1 LTGVTLTPGP
11 EFGAKR
17 LQLLQE
23 LAPSITRTTFL
34 ATRDVLEQHRSAM
47 RPVVVPVLVDAAE
60 QYDEA
65 FATILRERADAP
77 MAARPQRVL
86 VIGGGFTGSEIASA
100 CGLLSSAATFSTAS
114 TLSGRNTN
122 ERDHR
127 VGLGRSPPATR
138 QGHGQEK
145 FPCHLKDFS
154 K

>member
-1 LTGVTLTPGP
+1 LAGPGGNLTGVTLTPGP

-86 VIGGGFTGSEIASA
+86 VKESA
-100 CGLLSSAATFSTAS
+100 NSAKADKTF
-114 TLSGRNTN
+114 GNHQR
-122 ERDHR
+122 R
-127 VGLGRSPPATR
+127 
-138 QGHGQEK
+138 
-145 FPCHLKDFS
+145 
-154 K
+154 

>member
-1 LTGVTLTPGP
+1 LAGPGGNLTGVTLTPGP

-65 FATILRERADAP
+65 FATILRERADAL

-100 CGLLSSAATFSTAS
+100 CCELGL
-114 TLSGRNTN
+114 
-122 ERDHR
+122 
-127 VGLGRSPPATR
+127 LGRSESRRRGISNNPRLLA
-138 QGHGQEK
+138 
-145 FPCHLKDFS
+145 L
-154 K
+154 